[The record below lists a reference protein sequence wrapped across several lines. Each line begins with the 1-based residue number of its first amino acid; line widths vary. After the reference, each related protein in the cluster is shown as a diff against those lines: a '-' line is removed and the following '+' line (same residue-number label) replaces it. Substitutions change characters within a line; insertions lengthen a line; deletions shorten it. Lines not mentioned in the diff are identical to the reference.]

1 MKFEPFDNLKK
12 YKMKDN
18 PNKFIEYDEYDVI
31 LTTFTV
37 NLTKMRYNKIC
48 QIPIDNWQI
57 FKSKTVVIPL
67 TLSSQCLM
75 LV

>member
-18 PNKFIEYDEYDVI
+18 PNKFIEYDEFDVI

-37 NLTKMRYNKIC
+37 NLTKMKYNKIC
-48 QIPIDNWQI
+48 QIPIDN
-57 FKSKTVVIPL
+57 
-67 TLSSQCLM
+67 
-75 LV
+75 